1 MPSVL
6 YRRQAVSCDI
16 SCLLDFRALNALGE
30 GEGRRTRA
38 LEWVPRTR
46 PRTGIWVLVVDLG
59 GDFRAHK

>member
-1 MPSVL
+1 M
-6 YRRQAVSCDI
+6 SCDI

-46 PRTGIWVLVVDLG
+46 PRTGMWVLVVDLG